1 MDCSPPGSSV
11 HGILHEEYWSGLP
24 GPPPS
29 DLPHPGSNLCPL
41 WLLHWQTGSL
51 PLAPPGKPFIP
62 STQVQFLGRELRSC
76 FKPPLT
82 AVSLRSDGGP
92 PPKPA
97 GVSGL
102 SGEAGS
108 QQHYFCTFPDLWF
121 TVPWTPLSTRPLSL
135 TRTSFSFLLFF
146 RSALYIHS
154 GKLTNSLREV

>member
-1 MDCSPPGSSV
+1 MVHAKSLQSCPTLFDPMDCSPPGSSV

-92 PPKPA
+92 QSLLVCLGSWGRQGA
-97 GVSGL
+97 SSTIFVLFLTSG
-102 SGEAGS
+102 S
-108 QQHYFCTFPDLWF
+108 
-121 TVPWTPLSTRPLSL
+121 
-135 TRTSFSFLLFF
+135 
-146 RSALYIHS
+146 
-154 GKLTNSLREV
+154 